1 MTYVMDFRFYLVYI
15 YLIIGNLNSM
25 ENQTNKSMPENLMH
39 TNIPIIDEGH
49 DKLAEIQKNINI
61 LKEKGACKNDLAD
74 IFFAL
79 SYFFENHLIKEELYL
94 MSKDYPN
101 FDNHKTSHFDFIK
114 GIERLMDNY
123 ESNVDNTLKELDI
136 FIGEWL
142 QSHSSNYNKDV
153 VDYLNQK
160 K

>member
-1 MTYVMDFRFYLVYI
+1 
-15 YLIIGNLNSM
+15 
-25 ENQTNKSMPENLMH
+25 MPENYRH
-39 TNIPIIDEGH
+39 TSISIIDESH
-49 DKLAEIQKNINI
+49 DKLNEIQKHINN
-61 LKEKGACKNDLAD
+61 LKEKGACKDDLAN

-94 MSKDYPN
+94 KSKNYPN

-142 QSHSSNYNKDV
+142 QNHSSNYNKDV

>member
-1 MTYVMDFRFYLVYI
+1 MDFRFYLVYI
-15 YLIIGNLNSM
+15 YLIIAKRIPM
-25 ENQTNKSMPENLMH
+25 ENQTNKTMPENPML

-49 DKLAEIQKNINI
+49 NKLSEIQKHINS
-61 LKEKGACKNDLAD
+61 LKEKGACKDDLAE

-94 MSKDYPN
+94 QSKGYPN
-101 FDNHKTSHFDFIK
+101 FDNHKTNHFDFIK

-123 ESNVDNTLKELDI
+123 ESNVDNTLKELDV
-136 FIGEWL
+136 FIGKWL
-142 QSHSSNYNKDV
+142 LNHSSNYNKDV